1 MEYTTPLFAR
11 RFPENVNFPPVRSA
25 LPIPQRSIMP
35 GKRLAKASPEP
46 QEYERNTRDTPHMI
60 ANPMRGMLSFAAI
73 IAVASASGAE
83 FDPAQAIQ
91 PCKTNPRYWQYR
103 GEPVVLLGGS
113 REDNLFQIP
122 DIEPHLKTLAAVG
135 GNYIRNTMS
144 SRDDGDVWP
153 FALGDDGK
161 YDLNS
166 PNPLYYERLDTCL
179 RLAYDQDIIVQIEL
193 WDRFDYARDVWERN
207 PYRPANNVT
216 YTVESSGL
224 KNHYPNHPGSNE
236 NPFFYSVPAL
246 NNNELLLTYQ
256 HAHIDRVLA
265 VALKYP
271 NVLYCMDNET
281 AGAEEWGAYWADYV
295 RTKAVNTGVVAQVT
309 EMWDDWNLT
318 SAVHRR
324 TLDRPDRYT
333 FADVSQ
339 NNHQKGQAHWNNLQ
353 WALQHVA
360 DAPRPLNNVKIYGA
374 AEGPFGNARDAT
386 ERFWRGL
393 IGGAAS
399 IRFHRPD
406 AGIGL
411 SREAQ
416 THIKAA
422 RMLCGQFDIVHAT
435 PDTASQRITNR
446 DDNEAYLTY
455 IDTDSYAVYFPNG
468 GSVDLALDTAITKGR
483 VTWLNI
489 ENAQW
494 SDEVMFDAGPQLQLT
509 SPGPGHWVAL
519 VRA

>member
-1 MEYTTPLFAR
+1 MLTQIAR
-11 RFPENVNFPPVRSA
+11 PF
-25 LPIPQRSIMP
+25 QRI
-35 GKRLAKASPEP
+35 
-46 QEYERNTRDTPHMI
+46 
-60 ANPMRGMLSFAAI
+60 LSLVAI
-73 IAVASASGAE
+73 IAVAAASAAE
-83 FDPAQAIQ
+83 SDPTQAIQ
-91 PCKTNPRYWQYR
+91 PSKAHPRYWQYQ
-103 GEPVVLLGGS
+103 GEPIVLLGGS

-122 DIEPHLKTLAAVG
+122 DIEPHLNMLAEAG

-153 FALGDDGK
+153 FAVRDDGK

-166 PNPLYYERLDTCL
+166 PNPVYYERLERCL
-179 RLAYDQDIIVQIEL
+179 QLTSDYNIIVQIEL

-224 KNHYPNHPGSNE
+224 ENHYPNHPGSNE

-246 NNNELLLTYQ
+246 NNNELVLTYQ

-265 VALKYP
+265 ISLKYP

-281 AGAEEWGAYWADYV
+281 AGAEEWGAYWAGYV
-295 RTKAVNTGVVAQVT
+295 RSKAEAAGIVAQVT
-309 EMWDDWNLT
+309 EMWDDWNLAST
-318 SAVHRR
+318 VHRR
-324 TLDRPDRYT
+324 TLDHPERYT

-353 WALQHVA
+353 WALQYVA

-374 AEGPFGNARDAT
+374 ADGPFGNARDAT

-399 IRFHRPD
+399 VRFHRPD

-411 SREAQ
+411 GREAQ

-422 RMLCGQFDIVHAT
+422 RMLCREFDIMRAT
-435 PDTASQRITNR
+435 PDTSSKRFTNR
-446 DDNEAYLTY
+446 DDNEAYLTH
-455 IDTDSYAVYFPNG
+455 IATESYAVYFPDG
-468 GSVDLALDTAITKGR
+468 GLVDLALDETVTNGR
-483 VTWLNI
+483 ITWLSI
-489 ENAQW
+489 DGAQW
-494 SDEVMFDAGPQLQLT
+494 SDDVTFDTGPHLQLT
-509 SPGPGHWVAL
+509 PPGPGHWVAL
-519 VRA
+519 VRH